1 MFKISILL
9 KQLKILYLY
18 LLKNTVSI
26 SLLINQFIG
35 LGLLRRLTFLENL
48 ILHIFKLVINGRNEQ
63 GNGRL
68 FFSDSKTS

>member
-18 LLKNTVSI
+18 LLKNKVSI

-35 LGLLRRLTFLENL
+35 LGLLRRLTLLENL
-48 ILHIFKLVINGRNEQ
+48 TLHIFKLVINGRNEQ

-68 FFSDSKTS
+68 FFSNSKTS

>member
-9 KQLKILYLY
+9 KQLKIFYLY
-18 LLKNTVSI
+18 LLKNKVSI

-35 LGLLRRLTFLENL
+35 LGLLRRLTLLENL
-48 ILHIFKLVINGRNEQ
+48 TLHIFKLVINGRNEQ

-68 FFSDSKTS
+68 FFYNSKTS

>member
-48 ILHIFKLVINGRNEQ
+48 AFHIFKLVINGRNEQ
-63 GNGRL
+63 RNGRL
-68 FFSDSKTS
+68 LFSDSKTS

>member
-48 ILHIFKLVINGRNEQ
+48 TLHIFKLVTNGRNEQ
-63 GNGRL
+63 RNGRL